1 MVASQDDYT
10 NSTRDNFSYTTETLQ
25 IYKIT
30 TGLQVF
36 QNYVCY
42 TTYMTLPKDQGGLGR
57 SGRLHLVARG
67 FGLTLGCR
75 IRSEVFL
82 VRKVRDVWED

>member
-1 MVASQDDYT
+1 
-10 NSTRDNFSYTTETLQ
+10 
-25 IYKIT
+25 
-30 TGLQVF
+30 
-36 QNYVCY
+36 
-42 TTYMTLPKDQGGLGR
+42 MTLPKDQGGLGR

-82 VRKVRDVWED
+82 VRKVRDVRED